1 MIKTRDRCFHKSALL
16 SKVKAGWSYGVPQ
29 NRVPKG
35 VPPDTPLGMDS
46 GTFITFLSQYF
57 IKSLN
62 IMIRPVGAR
71 NPVVRKPEIRAIVGN
86 HRETGFGTFAKTP
99 IFTYQTFSKQGFKS
113 TRPRGPPEIQGS
125 RGVPLFGPLF
135 EQVLSLCSGFDVSK
149 HVRKHVFS
157 CFSLFKK
164 LDPSHCSGSL
174 SGVTRFGDPRKSFD
188 EQSNGFFHFF
198 FVFFIFFLLFLSK
211 SQKWKS

>member
-1 MIKTRDRCFHKSALL
+1 MITKITVLT
-16 SKVKAGWSYGVPQ
+16 KVHFCQ
-29 NRVPKG
+29 NTMPSVKKG
-35 VPPDTPLGMDS
+35 YPRIGSLRGTPGYPVRH
-46 GTFITFLSQYF
+46 GFGYFYHFLSRYF

-86 HRETGFGTFAKTP
+86 PRETGFGTFAKTP
-99 IFTYQTFSKQGFKS
+99 IFTYQAFSKQGFKS
-113 TRPRGPPEIQGS
+113 DGVRGPPEIRGS
-125 RGVPLFGPLF
+125 RGVPRFGPLF
-135 EQVLSLCSGFDVSK
+135 EQVLSLCSGFGDLK

-174 SGVTRFGDPRKSFD
+174 SGVTRFGDPRNSFD
-188 EQSNGFFHFF
+188 GQSNGFCHFF
-198 FVFFIFFLLFLSK
+198 FVFFIFFVLFLSK

>member
-1 MIKTRDRCFHKSALL
+1 
-16 SKVKAGWSYGVPQ
+16 
-29 NRVPKG
+29 
-35 VPPDTPLGMDS
+35 
-46 GTFITFLSQYF
+46 
-57 IKSLN
+57 
-62 IMIRPVGAR
+62 MIRPVGAR
-71 NPVVRKPEIRAIVGN
+71 NPVVRKPEIRAIVGTY
-86 HRETGFGTFAKTP
+86 RETGFGTFAKTP
-99 IFTYQTFSKQGFKS
+99 IFAYQTFSKQGFKS
-113 TRPRGPPEIQGS
+113 DGVRGPPEIRGS

-174 SGVTRFGDPRKSFD
+174 SGVTRFGDPRESFD

-198 FVFFIFFLLFLSK
+198 FIFFIFFLFFLSK
-211 SQKWKS
+211 SQKWKSRSETLRKTIVFSL